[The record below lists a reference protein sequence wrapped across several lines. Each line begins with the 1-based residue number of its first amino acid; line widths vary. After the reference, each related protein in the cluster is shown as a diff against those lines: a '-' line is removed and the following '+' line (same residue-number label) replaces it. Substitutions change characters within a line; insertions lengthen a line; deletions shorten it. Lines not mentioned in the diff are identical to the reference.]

1 MINYNPETVS
11 TDYDMCDRLYFD
23 ELTFERVM
31 DIHDLERPHGTVVSV
46 GGQIPNNLALRLD
59 RNKVGILGTKATSID
74 KAEDRHKFSSIVD
87 ALGIDQ
93 PKWKELTNF
102 DEVNTF
108 IDQVGFPVLVRPS
121 YVLSGAAMNVCYNHE
136 ELTEF
141 LGLAAEVSEKH
152 PVVMSEF
159 MQRCKEIEFDAV
171 ADGGEVIAYAI
182 SEHIEFAGVHSGD
195 ATIQF
200 PPQKLY
206 VETVRRIKKI
216 AKKIAAALEIT
227 GPFNIQFLAKD
238 NYIKVIECNLRAS
251 RSFPFV
257 SKVLKINMIELA
269 TKAMLG
275 LKPTAPR
282 KSAFDLD
289 YVGIKS
295 SQFSFSRL
303 QQADPVL
310 GVDMHSTGEVGCIGD
325 DFNEALLNSLM
336 SVGYEIPKK
345 NILISSGN
353 ALQKADL
360 LGACRLL
367 HQRGYNLFATEG
379 TCRYLNENDVPAQR
393 VIWPTEVQDPELAS
407 KYRPALE
414 MLANKEIDLLI
425 NIPKNFSHKE
435 LTNGYHV
442 RRAAIDYNIPL
453 ITNAR
458 LATAFIRA
466 FCAMSIDD
474 IQIKSWDQY

>member
-1 MINYNPETVS
+1 M
-11 TDYDMCDRLYFD
+11 
-23 ELTFERVM
+23 
-31 DIHDLERPHGTVVSV
+31 
-46 GGQIPNNLALRLD
+46 LR
-59 RNKVGILGTKATSID
+59 
-74 KAEDRHKFSSIVD
+74 
-87 ALGIDQ
+87 
-93 PKWKELTNF
+93 
-102 DEVNTF
+102 
-108 IDQVGFPVLVRPS
+108 
-121 YVLSGAAMNVCYNHE
+121 
-136 ELTEF
+136 
-141 LGLAAEVSEKH
+141 
-152 PVVMSEF
+152 
-159 MQRCKEIEFDAV
+159 
-171 ADGGEVIAYAI
+171 
-182 SEHIEFAGVHSGD
+182 
-195 ATIQF
+195 
-200 PPQKLY
+200 
-206 VETVRRIKKI
+206 
-216 AKKIAAALEIT
+216 LEIT

-275 LKPTAPR
+275 LKPAAPR

-310 GVDMHSTGEVGCIGD
+310 GVDMHSTGEVGCLGD
-325 DFNEALLNSLM
+325 DFNEALLNSML

-360 LGACRLL
+360 LNACKLL
-367 HQRGYNLFATEG
+367 HERGYNLYGTEG
-379 TCRYLNENDVPAQR
+379 TAKYLNENGVPAER
-393 VIWPTEVQDPELAS
+393 VIWPTEAQDPELAG
-407 KYRPALE
+407 KYRQAMD
-414 MLANKEIDLLI
+414 MLANKELDLVI
-425 NIPKNFSHKE
+425 NIPKNFSTGE